1 MRHHTFVALGRSQA
15 IAACEARVRETVAA
29 NHASEF
35 ADAGFLRRLLL
46 RHRMERKIRQELDR
60 MAPRNALY

>member
-1 MRHHTFVALGRSQA
+1 MTHHSFVSWGRSRLITA
-15 IAACEARVRETVAA
+15 YEARVREAVEA

-46 RHRMERKIRQELDR
+46 RHRMERQIRQELGR
-60 MAPRNALY
+60 IAPRNALY